1 MNRLATSEQTTLNA
15 LSSTGALILPRS
27 ISAHKSINKWLFN
40 NRGRVDGWISTV
52 ANLWLEFSA
61 TQPKYRHDIIPEDGD
76 KRKCVRWTRLLAVM
90 DPDVHALT
98 ESELYVLQEEKNMF
112 QFHIYNTNQKY
123 SATDEKRCFTTG
135 APVGQIGGT
144 MAQILQ
150 GFLWFKIKMWSMWGV
165 CLISQIYWLLGE
177 ETSFTLFCFTVKPF
191 IWLNCSVS
199 MCPAAFSS
207 KFNPSRVAGRRE
219 RRTWI

>member
-52 ANLWLEFSA
+52 ANLWLEFRA

-76 KRKCVRWTRLLAVM
+76 KRKCVRWTKLLAVM

-98 ESELYVLQEEKNMF
+98 ESELYVLQEEK
-112 QFHIYNTNQKY
+112 I
-123 SATDEKRCFTTG
+123 CFSFIFTTQTRNILLQMKTG

>member
-52 ANLWLEFSA
+52 ANLWLEFRA

-90 DPDVHALT
+90 DPDVPALT
-98 ESELYVLQEEKNMF
+98 ESELYVLQEEK
-112 QFHIYNTNQKY
+112 I
-123 SATDEKRCFTTG
+123 CFSFIFTTQTRNILLQMKTG

-191 IWLNCSVS
+191 IWLNCSVL

>member
-52 ANLWLEFSA
+52 ANLWLEFRA

-76 KRKCVRWTRLLAVM
+76 KRKCVRWTKLLAVM

-98 ESELYVLQEEKNMF
+98 ESELYVLQEEK
-112 QFHIYNTNQKY
+112 I
-123 SATDEKRCFTTG
+123 CFSFIFTTQTRNILLQMKTG

-191 IWLNCSVS
+191 IWLNCSVL